1 MNKPQTRGLLKFAMG
16 KVIELKITGQRA
28 QLREAQQKHQ
38 LIRLWR
44 GDLEHGS
51 FCGYVGGVGREFFL
65 LWVVGDA
72 ITYDGMYVMR
82 HRDITE
88 LEAPDTHHVFME
100 KALALKGILPR
111 PPRGFPLDNIR
122 EVVQAAGQQASGHRH
137 SRRQRGRG
145 RGLLHRPAD
154 QRGGGRLQHA
164 GDHPRRGVAARGVV
178 LLLGRSLHHQHRG
191 RLRDSRCWP
200 SPARRRRWSRAI
212 PAWDARSSRSA

>member
-1 MNKPQTRGLLKFAMG
+1 MG

-28 QLREAQQKHQ
+28 QLRDAQQQHQ

-72 ITYDGMYVMR
+72 VTYDGMYVMR

-122 EVVQAAGQQASGHRH
+122 EVVQAAGQQAPVIGIHVDSEEE
-137 SRRQRGRG
+137 
-145 RGLLHRPAD
+145 AEVCYI
-154 QRGGGRLQHA
+154 GRLINVRLHA
-164 GDHPRRGVAARGVV
+164 LAPRSGQRADCTFPVPRSPLLSAA
-178 LLLGRSLHHQHRG
+178 S
-191 RLRDSRCWP
+191 
-200 SPARRRRWSRAI
+200 
-212 PAWDARSSRSA
+212 

>member
-1 MNKPQTRGLLKFAMG
+1 MG

-88 LEAPDTHHVFME
+88 LEAPDAHHDFME

-122 EVVQAAGQQASGHRH
+122 EVVQAAGQQATVIGIHVDSEEE
-137 SRRQRGRG
+137 
-145 RGLLHRPAD
+145 AEVCYI
-154 QRGGGRLQHA
+154 GRLISVEDDGFDVQEITPDAEWLREPSFFSWDEVSTISIEDGYALSLLAVAGTPPPLQQGDSGVGHA
-164 GDHPRRGVAARGVV
+164 
-178 LLLGRSLHHQHRG
+178 Q
-191 RLRDSRCWP
+191 
-200 SPARRRRWSRAI
+200 
-212 PAWDARSSRSA
+212 